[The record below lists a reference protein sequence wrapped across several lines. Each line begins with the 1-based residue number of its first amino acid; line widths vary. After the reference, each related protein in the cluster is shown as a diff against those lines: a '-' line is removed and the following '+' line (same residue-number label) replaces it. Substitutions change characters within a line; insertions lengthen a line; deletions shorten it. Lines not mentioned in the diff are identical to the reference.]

1 VEYASPFRGERRSI
15 RIEGEPDRRVEG
27 NKEPRKSVDRAG
39 RFKTGSALKKGAGLC
54 VALLFFTWSGCA
66 TRPPTPPMS
75 PSAPPGKEVPRM
87 GYSIQV
93 GAFTNVD
100 NAIRLTESLEKQG
113 MSAYYFHHKSGL
125 FKVRFGDYPTREAA
139 RMKAEVLVQA
149 GVFTEYY
156 IVSPEDYALAR
167 VRLYGEFAVR
177 NEIVETAEG
186 FVGLPYQW
194 GGASAEEGFDCSGL
208 TMAVYQLNG
217 LNLPRS
223 SRDQYS
229 VGAPVEKGE
238 LAKGDLVF
246 FATKGRD
253 KVSHVGVYTGDDRFI
268 HAPGK
273 GKGIRV
279 DCLSDRYFTTRYVG
293 ARKYL

>member
-1 VEYASPFRGERRSI
+1 
-15 RIEGEPDRRVEG
+15 
-27 NKEPRKSVDRAG
+27 
-39 RFKTGSALKKGAGLC
+39 
-54 VALLFFTWSGCA
+54 
-66 TRPPTPPMS
+66 
-75 PSAPPGKEVPRM
+75 M

-93 GAFTNVD
+93 GAFTQVD

-113 MSAYYFHHKSGL
+113 VSAYYFHHKSGL
-125 FKVRFGDYPTREAA
+125 FKVRFGDYPAREGA
-139 RMKAEVLVQA
+139 RMKAEALVQA
-149 GVFTEYY
+149 GIFTEYY

-167 VRLYGEFAVR
+167 VRLYGEATVR

-186 FVGLPYQW
+186 FIGLPYQW
-194 GGASAEEGFDCSGL
+194 GGSSVEEGFDCSGL

-223 SRDQYS
+223 SRDQYA
-229 VGAPVEKGE
+229 VGASIEKTD

-246 FATKGRD
+246 FATKGRE
-253 KVSHVGVYTGDDRFI
+253 KVSHVGVYAGDGRFI

-273 GKGIRV
+273 GKTIRV
-279 DCLSDRYFTTRYVG
+279 DSLADKYYVARYLG

>member
-1 VEYASPFRGERRSI
+1 MKEEALDSGVRDDSRGTTQCVAYAGLMK
-15 RIEGEPDRRVEG
+15 RRVT
-27 NKEPRKSVDRAG
+27 RKQ
-39 RFKTGSALKKGAGLC
+39 GARLW
-54 VALLFFTWSGCA
+54 VALLLLVWGGCA
-66 TRPPTPPMS
+66 TKPPIPPEAS
-75 PSAPPGKEVPRM
+75 KALPGKAVPRM

-93 GAFTNVD
+93 GAFTNAD

-139 RMKAEVLVQA
+139 LIKAEALVQT
-149 GVFTEYY
+149 GVFSEYY

-167 VRLYGEFAVR
+167 LRLYGEATVR

-186 FVGLPYQW
+186 FVGLSYQW
-194 GGASAEEGFDCSGL
+194 GGSSAEEGFDCSGL

-223 SRDQYS
+223 SREQYS
-229 VGAPVEKGE
+229 IGDAVERSE

-246 FATKGRD
+246 FATKGR
-253 KVSHVGVYTGDDRFI
+253 KTVSHVGVYAGDDRFI
-268 HAPGK
+268 HAPGR
-273 GKGIRV
+273 GKTVRV
-279 DCLSDRYFTTRYVG
+279 DSLSDRYYLTRYVG

>member
-1 VEYASPFRGERRSI
+1 VGGDRGARK
-15 RIEGEPDRRVEG
+15 RVEC
-27 NKEPRKSVDRAG
+27 AG
-39 RFKTGSALKKGAGLC
+39 LVKKGVTLKKSLGLC
-54 VALLFFTWSGCA
+54 AVLFVLVSSGCA
-66 TRPPTPPMS
+66 TKPPTPLK
-75 PSAPPGKEVPRM
+75 PPPGPTGKEVPRM

-93 GAFTNVD
+93 GAFTNTD
-100 NAIRLTESLEKQG
+100 NAIRLTKSLEKQG
-113 MSAYYFHHKSGL
+113 VSAYYFHHQSGL

-139 RMKAEVLVQA
+139 RIKAEALVQA

-167 VRLYGEFAVR
+167 VRLFGEATVR
-177 NEIVETAEG
+177 NDIVETAEG
-186 FVGLPYQW
+186 FIGLPYQW
-194 GGASAEEGFDCSGL
+194 GGSSAEEGFDCSGL

-229 VGAPVEKGE
+229 IGAPVERTE

-246 FATKGRD
+246 FATKGRE
-253 KVSHVGVYTGDDRFI
+253 KVSHVGVYAGDDRFI

-273 GKGIRV
+273 GKTIRV
-279 DCLSDRYFTTRYVG
+279 DSLSDRYFLPRYVG

>member
-1 VEYASPFRGERRSI
+1 MREEAPGSRVRSDRGKS
-15 RIEGEPDRRVEG
+15 RRV
-27 NKEPRKSVDRAG
+27 VY
-39 RFKTGSALKKGAGLC
+39 AGLMKRR
-54 VALLFFTWSGCA
+54 VACKGIVGVGMVLLLLFWSGCA
-66 TRPPTPPMS
+66 TKQPTPRES
-75 PSAPPGKEVPRM
+75 PKGLPGKEVPLM

-93 GAFTNVD
+93 GAFADLD
-100 NAIRLTESLEKQG
+100 NAIHLTESLEKQG

-125 FKVRFGDYPTREAA
+125 FKVRFGDYPTGEAA
-139 RMKAEVLVQA
+139 RLQAEALVQA
-149 GVFTEYY
+149 GVFAEYY

-167 VRLYGEFAVR
+167 ARVYGEASVR

-186 FVGLPYQW
+186 FIGLPYQW
-194 GGASAEEGFDCSGL
+194 GGSSAEEGFDCSGL

-223 SRDQYS
+223 SREQYS
-229 VGAPVEKGE
+229 VGDAVGKSE

-246 FATKGRD
+246 FATRGR
-253 KVSHVGVYTGDDRFI
+253 KRVSHVGIYAGDDRFI

-273 GKGIRV
+273 GKTIRV
-279 DCLSDRYFTTRYVG
+279 DSLSERYYLTRYVG

>member
-1 VEYASPFRGERRSI
+1 
-15 RIEGEPDRRVEG
+15 
-27 NKEPRKSVDRAG
+27 
-39 RFKTGSALKKGAGLC
+39 
-54 VALLFFTWSGCA
+54 
-66 TRPPTPPMS
+66 
-75 PSAPPGKEVPRM
+75 M

-100 NAIRLTESLEKQG
+100 NAVRLTESLEKQG

-139 RMKAEVLVQA
+139 RIKAEALVQA
-149 GVFTEYY
+149 GVFSEYY

-167 VRLYGEFAVR
+167 VRQYGEATVR
-177 NEIVETAEG
+177 DDIVETAEG
-186 FVGLPYQW
+186 FIGLPYQW

-217 LNLPRS
+217 LSLPRS
-223 SRDQYS
+223 SQDQYTM
-229 VGAPVEKGE
+229 GAPVERAG

-246 FATKGRD
+246 FATKGRE
-253 KVSHVGVYTGDDRFI
+253 KVSHVGVYAGDNRFI

-273 GKGIRV
+273 GKSIRV
-279 DCLSDRYFTTRYVG
+279 DSLSDRYFTTRYVG

>member
-1 VEYASPFRGERRSI
+1 VGGHKETRDLVGCAGLMKKGVTFR
-15 RIEGEPDRRVEG
+15 
-27 NKEPRKSVDRAG
+27 N
-39 RFKTGSALKKGAGLC
+39 GAGLC
-54 VALLFFTWSGCA
+54 VALLLFAWGGCA
-66 TRPPTPPMS
+66 TQPPTPPK
-75 PSAPPGKEVPRM
+75 PPPALPGKEVPRM

-100 NAIRLTESLEKQG
+100 NAVRLTESLEKQG

-139 RMKAEVLVQA
+139 RIKAEALVQA
-149 GVFTEYY
+149 GVFSEYY

-167 VRLYGEFAVR
+167 VRLYGEATVR
-177 NEIVETAEG
+177 DDIVETAEG
-186 FVGLPYQW
+186 FIGLPYQW

-217 LNLPRS
+217 LSLPRS
-223 SRDQYS
+223 SRDQYTM
-229 VGAPVEKGE
+229 GAPVERGE

-246 FATKGRD
+246 FATKGRE
-253 KVSHVGVYTGDDRFI
+253 KVSHVGVYAGDNRFI

-273 GKGIRV
+273 GKTIRV
-279 DCLSDRYFTTRYVG
+279 DSLSDRYYTSRYVG

>member
-1 VEYASPFRGERRSI
+1 MR
-15 RIEGEPDRRVEG
+15 
-27 NKEPRKSVDRAG
+27 RAG
-39 RFKTGSALKKGAGLC
+39 LTKRGVTFKRGAGFCLAI
-54 VALLFFTWSGCA
+54 VLLAWGGCA
-66 TRPPTPPMS
+66 TRPPSPPK
-75 PSAPPGKEVPRM
+75 PPPALAGKEVPRM

-100 NAIRLTESLEKQG
+100 NAIRLTESLEEQG
-113 MSAYYFHHKSGL
+113 VNAYYFHHKAGL

-139 RMKAEVLVQA
+139 RMKAEALVQA
-149 GVFTEYY
+149 GIFSEYY

-167 VRLYGEFAVR
+167 ARLYGEATVR
-177 NEIVETAEG
+177 SDIVETAEG
-186 FVGLPYQW
+186 FIGLPYQW
-194 GGASAEEGFDCSGL
+194 GGSSAEEGFDCSGL

-229 VGAPVEKGE
+229 VGTPVERAE

-246 FATKGRD
+246 FATKGRA
-253 KVSHVGVYTGDDRFI
+253 KVSHVGVYAGDDRFI

-273 GKGIRV
+273 GKTIRV
-279 DCLSDRYFTTRYVG
+279 DSLSDRYYASRYVG

>member
-1 VEYASPFRGERRSI
+1 VGGDKGTRNLVECAGLMK
-15 RIEGEPDRRVEG
+15 RRV
-27 NKEPRKSVDRAG
+27 
-39 RFKTGSALKKGAGLC
+39 TLKKGAGLC
-54 VALLFFTWSGCA
+54 VALLLFVWGGCA
-66 TRPPTPPMS
+66 TKPPTPPK
-75 PSAPPGKEVPRM
+75 PPPVLPGKEVPRM

-93 GAFTNVD
+93 GAFTSVD
-100 NAIRLTESLEKQG
+100 NAVRLTESLEKQG

-139 RMKAEVLVQA
+139 RLKAEALVQA
-149 GVFTEYY
+149 GVFSEYY

-167 VRLYGEFAVR
+167 VRLYGEAAVR
-177 NEIVETAEG
+177 NEIVEMAEG
-186 FVGLPYQW
+186 FIGLPYQW
-194 GGASAEEGFDCSGL
+194 GGSSAEEGFDCSGL

-229 VGAPVEKGE
+229 IGAPVERAE

-246 FATKGRD
+246 FATKGRE
-253 KVSHVGVYTGDDRFI
+253 KVSHVGVYAGDDRFI

-273 GKGIRV
+273 GKTIRV
-279 DCLSDRYFTTRYVG
+279 DSLADRYYTSRYVG